1 MLKSLRARLVL
12 GFLGATLILF
22 CGAGAAV
29 HMQLS
34 RGLYQQFDNDLLKQ
48 AQSLAKLSEQYQGGM
63 SFKWEDFDPQMTMS
77 EDPQDGKGYI
87 FLLRSGD
94 GRSNYSTDAFGGVYP
109 AVELPRGRVIHR
121 DIDLPDGTHARY
133 VSFEFL
139 PPIDDELDC
148 PNPQTATIAVAR
160 RTIDIQSQMS
170 RILWTLLVAGGGAM
184 LLALL
189 ITLWFVG
196 HSLRTLGPV
205 LSQLNG
211 LGEGDL
217 SRRVQGQTLPT
228 ELKPLIGSINQLLAG
243 LESRIRRERRFIA
256 DAAHEFRTPI
266 AGARANLELLTLQRV
281 AGGLSGSD
289 EIRTCLGSIDQLKL
303 VCDRLMLLAG
313 LEDGRH
319 SIEWQEVDLL
329 EFVES
334 TAHAFEKI
342 GERAGVTIKWTSR
355 HTAMVKTDPVLLNM
369 IVSNLLD
376 NASSYSSPNTP
387 IEVATC
393 VDDGEFSLTIRNTVP
408 NGVEIDGEQAVEPF
422 WRADEARVFGR
433 RHTGLG
439 LAICKSAAE
448 KIGGE
453 FSCGMDDHHHFVV
466 QLRQAI

>member
-12 GFLGATLILF
+12 GFLGATLILL
-22 CGAGAAV
+22 CGAGIAINL
-29 HMQLS
+29 QL
-34 RGLYQQFDNDLLKQ
+34 RHGLYQQFDTDLLKQ
-48 AQSLAKLSEQYQGGM
+48 AHSLAKLSEQYQGGM
-63 SFKWEDFDPQMTMS
+63 SFKWEDYDPNMTMT

-87 FLLRSGD
+87 FMLRSGD
-94 GRSNYSTDAFGGVYP
+94 GRSSYSADAFDGVFP
-109 AVELPRGRVIHR
+109 AIEQPQGRVIHKE
-121 DIDLPDGTHARY
+121 IDLPDGTQARY
-133 VSFEFL
+133 VSFEYL

-148 PNPQTATIAVAR
+148 PNPQTATITVAR
-160 RTIDIQSQMS
+160 RTIDIQARMN
-170 RILWTLLVAGGGAM
+170 RIQWTLLGSGGGAM

-196 HSLRTLGPV
+196 HSLRTLSPV
-205 LSQLNG
+205 LRQLDG
-211 LGEGDL
+211 LGQGDL
-217 SRRVQGQTLPT
+217 SRRVQGEALPT
-228 ELKPLIGSINQLLAG
+228 ELKPLIGSINQLLSG
-243 LESRIRRERRFIA
+243 LEARIRRERRFIA

-281 AGGLSGSD
+281 ASGLSGSD

-313 LEDGRH
+313 LDDGRY
-319 SIEWQEVDLL
+319 SIEMQELDLL
-329 EFVES
+329 EFIES

-342 GERAGVTIKWTSR
+342 GERAGVMIKWTSR
-355 HTAMVKTDPVLLNM
+355 HTAMVHTDPVLLNM

-387 IEVATC
+387 IEVATH
-393 VDDGEFSLTIRNTVP
+393 VDDGEFSLTIRNSVP
-408 NGVEIDGEQAVEPF
+408 NGIEIDGDQAVEPF

-453 FSCGMDDHHHFVV
+453 FSCGMDDQQHFVV
-466 QLRQAI
+466 TLRQAI